1 MDAKQ
6 IREIRRAVASDC
18 TSRSEPESDSDYDSA
33 EEEYRTA
40 YWDPSRDAYESDTS
54 WESMSSMGYWSSD
67 DSDIDASDIPDDPA
81 V

>member
-1 MDAKQ
+1 MDEKQ
-6 IREIRRAVASDC
+6 IREIRRAVASDG
-18 TSRSEPESDSDYDSA
+18 SSWSEPESDCDSA

-40 YWDPSRDAYESDTS
+40 YWDPSRDACESDTS

-67 DSDIDASDIPDDPA
+67 DSDIDASDMPDDPA

>member
-6 IREIRRAVASDC
+6 IREIRRAVASDGA
-18 TSRSEPESDSDYDSA
+18 SRSEPESDYDSA

-67 DSDIDASDIPDDPA
+67 ASDIDASDIPDDPA